1 MTAVTNTSPLNYL
14 VQIGEAEALAIL
26 GGRVHIPATVA
37 AELRADAAPEE
48 VRRWIAS
55 PPTWLQVH
63 PVTARPLPTIVE
75 LHPGERDAI
84 LLARELNADFLVMDE
99 LDGRAAARACG
110 LTVIGTLGLLELA
123 AARGKVDF
131 QESLRRLRGTN
142 FYASPR
148 LIDEFLERDRLRRE
162 KREGK
167 QR

>member
-14 VQIGEAEALAIL
+14 VQIGEAEALTIP
-26 GGRVHIPATVA
+26 GGPVNIPATVA
-37 AELRADAAPEE
+37 AELHADEAPDE

-55 PPTWLQVH
+55 PPNWLRVH
-63 PVTARPLPTIVE
+63 PVTAQTLPTLVE

-84 LLARELNADFLVMDE
+84 LLARELNADFLAMDE

-131 QESLRRLRGTN
+131 REALRRLRGTS
-142 FYASPR
+142 FYAAPR
-148 LIDEFLERDRLRRE
+148 LTDEFLKGDRLRRE

-167 QR
+167 Q